1 MKAHDGRGGP
11 LLDHGVDGNG
21 LLGLERVKKVLTFTR
36 QYLIDVMHAISFKNL
51 ELPVKG
57 L

>member
-1 MKAHDGRGGP
+1 MKAHYGLGGP

-21 LLGLERVKKVLTFTR
+21 LLGLERVKKVLAFLG
-36 QYLIDVMHAISFKNL
+36 QYLIDAMHAISFKNL
-51 ELPVKG
+51 ELPLKG

>member
-21 LLGLERVKKVLTFTR
+21 LLVLERVKKGLAFTG
-36 QYLIDVMHAISFKNL
+36 QYLIDAMHTISFKNL
-51 ELPVKG
+51 ELSLKG